1 MNVNIGWTLVWGVAG
16 CVHKVWIRVCPCVV
30 VHGLVFPLEISQSP
44 RAVRHNRGGKQ
55 RGVYWAYAAY
65 DPQRG
70 TGSLF

>member
-1 MNVNIGWTLVWGVAG
+1 MCTRSGYA
-16 CVHKVWIRVCPCVV
+16 CVFVCVV

-44 RAVRHNRGGKQ
+44 RAVRHSRGGKQ

>member
-1 MNVNIGWTLVWGVAG
+1 MCTRSGYA
-16 CVHKVWIRVCPCVV
+16 CVFVCVCVV
-30 VHGLVFPLEISQSP
+30 VHETVIAG
-44 RAVRHNRGGKQ
+44 GGKQ